1 MARFFFPY
9 GKITT
14 MKKIVVFIFML
25 GAISTFGQ
33 VKSDVD
39 NEREILP
46 PKKPDL
52 TGTQQQYTSDYYN
65 SGDPLIIIRKESIPA
80 SMRKTLEEKE
90 YLGWENSPIFRDRR
104 SQEYLIDIRSGD
116 SLRTFRFDKSGSI
129 IKHRP

>member
-1 MARFFFPY
+1 MARFFFPF
-9 GKITT
+9 GKLNA
-14 MKKIVVFIFML
+14 MKEILVYVLIL
-25 GAISTFGQ
+25 GAITTFGQ
-33 VKSDVD
+33 VKPDVG
-39 NEREILP
+39 NERESLP

-80 SMRKTLEEKE
+80 SMRKTLERKE

-116 SLRTFRFDKSGSI
+116 SLRTFRFDKSGAM
-129 IKHRP
+129 IKQ